1 MTSNTTRNAFSLQ
14 GKTILVTGASSG
26 LGQQIALTCA
36 QRGARIIATGRDTA
50 RLQAMFDQLPRLP
63 GAPDSGHMQI
73 AAELTDACARSALVQ
88 ATPKIDGLVH
98 CAGKQMLSPIRQL
111 RESLMNEMYAI
122 HFLAPVM
129 LTQQLLQTGKMAAGG
144 SILFLLSTSAHIGT
158 RGVGPYSAMKSGLLG
173 IIRCLAMEQGKHRIR
188 VNGISPSVIPTA
200 MWGEDKESAP
210 LQAQR
215 ARHPLGLGTPED
227 VANAAIYLLAD
238 ASRWVT
244 GTTLVMDGGAVL

>member
-1 MTSNTTRNAFSLQ
+1 MNATQTAFSLH

-26 LGQQIALTCA
+26 LGQQIAISSI
-36 QRGARIIATGRDTA
+36 QRGARVVITGRNA
-50 RLQAMFDQLPRLP
+50 QRLQATFDQLP
-63 GAPDSGHMQI
+63 GNGHLQI
-73 AAELTDACARSALVQ
+73 LAEQTSAADRTALAKAVP
-88 ATPKIDGLVH
+88 ALDGVVH
-98 CAGKQMLSPIRQL
+98 CAGKQMLSPIRL
-111 RESLMNEMYAI
+111 LSEGLMAQMFETN
-122 HFLAPVM
+122 FLAPVM
-129 LTQQLLQTGKMAAGG
+129 LTQQLFQAKKIAPGG
-144 SILFLLSTSAHIGT
+144 SLIFMLSTSAHIGT
-158 RGVGPYSAMKSGLLG
+158 PAVGPYSSMKSGLLG